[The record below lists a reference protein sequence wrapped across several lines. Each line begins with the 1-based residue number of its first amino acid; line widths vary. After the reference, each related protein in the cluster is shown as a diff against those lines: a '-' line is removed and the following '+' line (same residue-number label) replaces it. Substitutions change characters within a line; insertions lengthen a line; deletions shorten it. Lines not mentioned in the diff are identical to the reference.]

1 MNCETLG
8 ELAVSSGLATG
19 EQLRAAVE
27 RQSEYSH
34 ILLGQVLIKTKVVSQ
49 TDLDKALEDQIRE
62 VSNGGLVKR
71 RMLGEVL
78 VDQQLITE
86 EELKQTLKEQTRI
99 RKLNIGQVL
108 VEMGAISLEDY
119 DKLIATSISE
129 HVGNAA

>member
-1 MNCETLG
+1 MQDESLG
-8 ELAVSSGLATG
+8 ELAISSGLISD

-27 RQSEYSH
+27 RHEEFSR
-34 ILLGQVLIKTKVVSQ
+34 ILLGQVLLTTKIVSQ

-78 VDQQLITE
+78 IDQQLITE
-86 EELKQTLKEQTRI
+86 EELKRALAEQTRL

-119 DKLIATSISE
+119 DTLIAKSISD

>member
-8 ELAVSSGLATG
+8 ELAVSSGLVTG

-27 RQSEYSH
+27 RQSELSR

-49 TDLDKALEDQIRE
+49 TTLDKALEDQIRE

-86 EELKQTLKEQTRI
+86 EELKQTLKEQTRL

-119 DKLIATSISE
+119 DKLIAMSISE

>member
-1 MNCETLG
+1 MQDESLG
-8 ELAVSSGLATG
+8 ELAVSSGLVSD

-27 RQSEYSH
+27 KHAEYSR
-34 ILLGQVLIKTKVVSQ
+34 ILIGQVLMRLKIVSQ

-78 VDQQLITE
+78 MDQQLVTE
-86 EELKQTLKEQTRI
+86 EEFKQALAEQARL

-108 VEMGAISLEDY
+108 VEMEAVSLEDY
-119 DKLIATSISE
+119 DKLIARSISE

>member
-1 MNCETLG
+1 MHDESLG
-8 ELAVSSGLATG
+8 ELAIGSGLVSD

-27 RQSEYSH
+27 RHAEYSR
-34 ILLGQVLIKTKVVSQ
+34 ILLGQVLISIEIVSQ

-78 VDQQLITE
+78 IDQQLINE
-86 EELKQTLKEQTRI
+86 EELKRTLTEQTRL

-108 VEMGAISLEDY
+108 VEMEAISLEDY
-119 DKLIATSISE
+119 DKLIAKSISY

>member
-1 MNCETLG
+1 MNCESLG
-8 ELAVSSGLATG
+8 ELAVSGGLVSDD
-19 EQLRAAVE
+19 QLRAAVE
-27 RQSEYSH
+27 RQNEYSR
-34 ILLGQVLIKTKVVSQ
+34 ILFGQVLIAMKIVSQ
-49 TDLDKALEDQIRE
+49 TGLDKALEDQIRE

-78 VDQQLITE
+78 IDQQLINE
-86 EELKQTLKEQTRI
+86 EELKRALTEQTRL

-119 DKLIATSISE
+119 DTLIAKSISD

>member
-8 ELAVSSGLATG
+8 ELAVSSGLVSG
-19 EQLRAAVE
+19 EQLRVAVE
-27 RQSEYSH
+27 RQIEFSR
-34 ILLGQVLIKTKVVSQ
+34 ILLGSVLMKTKIVSQ

-86 EELKQTLKEQTRI
+86 EELKRGLTEQTRL

-108 VEMGAISLEDY
+108 VEMGAISFEDY
-119 DKLIATSISE
+119 DTLIATSISE

>member
-8 ELAVSSGLATG
+8 ELAVSSGLVTG

-27 RQSEYSH
+27 RQSELSR
-34 ILLGQVLIKTKVVSQ
+34 ILLGQVLIRTKVVSQ
-49 TDLDKALEDQIRE
+49 TTLDKALEDQIRE

-86 EELKQTLKEQTRI
+86 EELKQTLKEQTRL

-119 DKLIATSISE
+119 DKLIAMSISE

>member
-8 ELAVSSGLATG
+8 ELAVSSGLVTG

-27 RQSEYSH
+27 RQSEYSR

-49 TDLDKALEDQIRE
+49 TELDKALEDQIRE

-86 EELKQTLKEQTRI
+86 EELKRALTEQTRL

-119 DKLIATSISE
+119 DKLIAMSISE

>member
-1 MNCETLG
+1 MQDESLG
-8 ELAVSSGLATG
+8 ELAVSSGLVSD
-19 EQLRAAVE
+19 EQLRGAVE
-27 RQSEYSH
+27 RHTEFSR
-34 ILLGQVLIKTKVVSQ
+34 ILIGQVLMRLKIASQ

-78 VDQQLITE
+78 MDQQLVTE
-86 EELKQTLKEQTRI
+86 EEFKQALAEQARL

-119 DKLIATSISE
+119 DLLIARSISE

>member
-8 ELAVSSGLATG
+8 ELAVSSGLVTG

-27 RQSEYSH
+27 RQSEFSR

-49 TDLDKALEDQIRE
+49 TTLDKALEDQIRE

-86 EELKQTLKEQTRI
+86 EELKQTLKEQTRL

-119 DKLIATSISE
+119 DKLIAMSISE